1 MLPASLMLLG
11 TWSGWSTASTL
22 SCADW
27 TLWRAYA
34 DRFIQADGR
43 VVEFTAG
50 ARTTSEGQAYA
61 LFFSVIAN
69 DRKRFDQILAWTEDN
84 LVQGRLGDRLPAW
97 LWGKDAAAGRWH
109 ILDANSASD
118 ADLWLAYT
126 LLEAG
131 RLWSEQAFTARARA
145 LIERIREAEV
155 ICLPQIGPMLLP
167 GPHGF
172 RVDEKTW
179 RFNPSYLPLQV
190 LRALAEQDPGG
201 PWQRLAESTI
211 TMISATSPKGLVPD
225 WVAYEEQK
233 GFVPDP
239 IKGATGSFDAIR
251 VYLWAGML
259 DSSDALASALLEATS
274 GMHRMLDRLGLPP
287 MYVDSMTGTARDAG
301 PVGFSAALLPYLQ
314 ARSDRRQLAR
324 QRRRVVASRS
334 SDLIG
339 QLPRYYE
346 QNLALFGEGALEGRI
361 RFASNGQLVPSWVNL
376 CHASSSQRSSSSP
389 SQP

>member
-11 TWSGWSTASTL
+11 TWSGWSTASTS

-43 VVEFTAG
+43 VVEFSAG

-61 LFFSVIAN
+61 LFFSLIAN

-145 LIERIREAEV
+145 LIERIQEAEV

-167 GPHGF
+167 GPMGFAWTKRHGDSTQVTC
-172 RVDEKTW
+172 RCKSCGHW
-179 RFNPSYLPLQV
+179 PS
-190 LRALAEQDPGG
+190 R
-201 PWQRLAESTI
+201 
-211 TMISATSPKGLVPD
+211 
-225 WVAYEEQK
+225 
-233 GFVPDP
+233 
-239 IKGATGSFDAIR
+239 IR
-251 VYLWAGML
+251 VAHGRGWLKA
-259 DSSDALASALLEATS
+259 
-274 GMHRMLDRLGLPP
+274 P
-287 MYVDSMTGTARDAG
+287 
-301 PVGFSAALLPYLQ
+301 
-314 ARSDRRQLAR
+314 
-324 QRRRVVASRS
+324 SR
-334 SDLIG
+334 
-339 QLPRYYE
+339 
-346 QNLALFGEGALEGRI
+346 
-361 RFASNGQLVPSWVNL
+361 
-376 CHASSSQRSSSSP
+376 
-389 SQP
+389 